1 MNEVQADQQRLH
13 KYKPFLHYSTT
24 VVCGEYVSVN
34 IVQQTATKKGSIKPT
49 FKTDGH

>member
-34 IVQQTATKKGSIKPT
+34 IVQQTATKKKVAPPL
-49 FKTDGH
+49 FN